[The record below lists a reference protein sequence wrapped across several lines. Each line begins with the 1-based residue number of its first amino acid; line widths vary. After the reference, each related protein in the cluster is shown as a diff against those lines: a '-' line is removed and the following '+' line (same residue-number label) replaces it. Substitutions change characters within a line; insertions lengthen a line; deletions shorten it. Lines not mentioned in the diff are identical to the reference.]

1 MPIDLDAL
9 DLDSFSLCA
18 STADLTAEPDARDDA
33 DCVEFRMDLA
43 EHPLDALASYDG
55 ELPLLVTN
63 RPHWE
68 GGETAP
74 YGRLDALAAAVEYDA
89 VAAVDVELATLR
101 GRPTGTNDVGV
112 DELLNRAHDHDVAV
126 VASVHDF
133 TGTPDPR
140 TLDALLGAAA
150 SAGDVGKLA
159 VTAHTTEEA
168 LALLTATHRA
178 TARGDRVATM
188 AMGEAG
194 SHTRAVAPVYGSRL
208 GYAPVNAADATAP
221 GQYDL
226 ATLRRLVD
234 DLL

>member
-1 MPIDLDAL
+1 MSDAFAI

-18 STADLTAEPDARDDA
+18 STADLGEEPAAREHA
-33 DCVEFRMDLA
+33 DLVEFRMDLA
-43 EHPLDALASYDG
+43 DGPLDALAAYDG
-55 ELPLLVTN
+55 DLPLLVTN

-74 YGRLDALAAAVEYDA
+74 YGRLDALAAAVEHEA

-101 GRPTGTNDVGV
+101 GRPAGTNEIDAA
-112 DELLNRAHDHDVAV
+112 ELTAHARDHGAAV

-133 TGTPDPR
+133 DGTPAPAM
-140 TLDALLGAAA
+140 LDGLLRAAA
-150 SAGDVGKLA
+150 AAGDVGKLA
-159 VTAHTTEEA
+159 VTARTNGEA
-168 LALLTATHRA
+168 LDLLAATHRA
-178 TARGDRVATM
+178 TIRGDRVATM

-194 SHTRAVAPVYGSRL
+194 RHTRAVAPVYGSRL
-208 GYAPVNAADATAP
+208 GYAPVDAADATAP

-234 DLL
+234 DLR

>member
-1 MPIDLDAL
+1 MSDAFSV

-18 STADLTAEPDARDDA
+18 STADLGEEPAAREHA
-33 DCVEFRMDLA
+33 DCLEFRMDLA
-43 EHPLDALASYDG
+43 MEPLDALDGYDG
-55 ELPLLVTN
+55 DLPLLVTN

-74 YGRLDALAAAVEYDA
+74 YGRLDALAAAVEHDA

-101 GRPTGTNDVGV
+101 GRPAGTNEV
-112 DELLNRAHDHDVAV
+112 DAEGLVDRAREHDAAV

-133 TGTPDPR
+133 DGTPAPA
-140 TLDALLGAAA
+140 TLDRLLRTAAA
-150 SAGDVGKLA
+150 AGDVGKLA
-159 VTAHTTEEA
+159 VTARTTGEA
-168 LALLTATHRA
+168 LDLLTATHRA
-178 TARGDRVATM
+178 TIRGDRVATM
-188 AMGEAG
+188 AMGEHG

-208 GYAPVNAADATAP
+208 GYAPVDATEATAP

-234 DLL
+234 QLS